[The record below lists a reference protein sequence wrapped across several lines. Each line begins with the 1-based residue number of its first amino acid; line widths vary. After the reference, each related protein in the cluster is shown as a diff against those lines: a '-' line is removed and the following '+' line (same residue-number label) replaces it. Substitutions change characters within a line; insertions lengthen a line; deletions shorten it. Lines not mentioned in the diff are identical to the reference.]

1 MPRVFVQIEPF
12 SFHLGGLQSFLVCL
26 ERSQGEKQ
34 ANLSNSL
41 SQAERCLGVLVI
53 LAGGYF
59 S

>member
-12 SFHLGGLQSFLVCL
+12 SFTLEVCNHSSCVSRDL
-26 ERSQGEKQ
+26 KGEKQ
-34 ANLSNSL
+34 ANVSNSL

-53 LAGGYF
+53 SAGGYF